1 MLLKNRVSIITGGAR
16 GIGKGIA
23 LRFAEEG
30 SDIVL
35 ADLLDKEGNQTALEI
50 QQKGRRALY
59 IHCDVSVAQQVRAL
73 VEKTISDFGK
83 VDILVNNA
91 AFGPPSRPFA
101 EITEAEWD
109 RTIAVNLKGVFLC
122 CQAVI
127 GHMKQNNYGKIINI
141 SSGNA
146 VSPALPMAHYAASKA
161 GILGLTSDIALEYAP
176 FGICVNA
183 ILPGPVR
190 TELWDTNIPPGV
202 PKEVFF
208 KELGKVV
215 PMKRVGEP
223 GDIADAALF
232 LASDLSRFITA
243 AQIHVGG
250 GLPLRYQM

>member
-1 MLLKNRVSIITGGAR
+1 MLLKERVAVVTGSAR

-30 SDIVL
+30 ADVAIV
-35 ADLLDKEGNQTALEI
+35 DLNDKESTKVVAEI
-50 QQKGRRALY
+50 ERLGRKSRHF
-59 IHCDVSVAQQVRAL
+59 HCDVADSQQVKAL
-73 VEKTISDFGK
+73 MADVFKEFGK

-91 AFGPPSRPFA
+91 AFGPPSRHFT
-101 EITEAEWD
+101 EIPEAEWD
-109 RTIAVNLKGVFLC
+109 TTIAVNLKGVYLC
-122 CQAVI
+122 CKNVI
-127 GHMKQNNYGKIINI
+127 DHMKNNGYGKIVNI

-161 GILGLTSDIALEYAP
+161 GVLGLTNDIALEYAP
-176 FGICVNA
+176 FGVCVNA

-202 PKEVFF
+202 PKEAFF

-215 PMKRVGEP
+215 PMKRVGETS
-223 GDIADAALF
+223 DIADVALF
-232 LASDLSRFITA
+232 LASDLSRFVTA
-243 AQIHVGG
+243 GQFHVGG